1 MNLRFV
7 AGYKVAEI
15 YGALE
20 TKEHYYCNFGNF
32 GVNPNI
38 VPLLEDGTLQIVG
51 SDSEGAVRVLE
62 LLSHPFFIATLFVP
76 QNRSRPDWPH
86 ALVASFLKAAVEFRA
101 SR

>member
-62 LLSHPFFIATLFVP
+62 
-76 QNRSRPDWPH
+76 RSRPDWPH